1 MGRFEGIVGTS
12 KQLQIVE
19 PALDGV
25 AITTADSTAWS
36 LIDEAGTTLSSG
48 TMTYSASLP
57 AATVGGA
64 SPGEGWFANYDL
76 PNTPQITH
84 IHMTM
89 VKSGT
94 TMKWHDTVVV
104 KDFR

>member
-1 MGRFEGIVGTS
+1 MGRYEGIIGTS
-12 KQLQIVE
+12 RQIQIIE

-36 LIDEAGTTLSSG
+36 MVNEAGTTLDSG
-48 TMTYSASLP
+48 TLTYAAVLP
-57 AATVGGA
+57 AAEVGGT
-64 SPGEGWFANYDL
+64 SPGQGWFANYNL
-76 PNTPQITH
+76 PASAQVVH

-89 VKSGT
+89 VKTGT
-94 TMKWHDTVVV
+94 TMKWHDIVVV